1 MLLRSSPIDEEVT
14 RMVIHVQA
22 IKNLNPDDYIQ
33 IEDEHLRI
41 QKYVTDLR
49 NTCSNL
55 TNNLECP
62 SCSREKWGSCR
73 GLLPSFFYDLIALIG
88 RHFSNE
94 ESIMLSRPHVT
105 EDYEYFREH
114 RKAHYDIMH
123 QLQEIIGE
131 SNSLG
136 SQGSTA
142 DSYRHL
148 HSRILLLFEEHDST
162 FDDPFIQ
169 STLT

>member
-1 MLLRSSPIDEEVT
+1 
-14 RMVIHVQA
+14 MVIHLQA
-22 IKNLNPDDYIQ
+22 IKHLNPDDYIQ
-33 IEDEHLRI
+33 IENDHLRI

-49 NTCSNL
+49 NICCNL
-55 TNNLECP
+55 TNNHDCQ
-62 SCSREKWGSCR
+62 SCSREKRGSCG
-73 GLLPSFFYDLIALIG
+73 GLLPSFFYDLIGLVG

-105 EDYEYFREH
+105 EDYEYFHKH

-123 QLQEIIGE
+123 QLEGVVSE
-131 SNSLG
+131 SSSLCN
-136 SQGSTA
+136 QGSMA

-148 HSRILLLFEEHDST
+148 HSRILHLFEEHDRS

-169 STLT
+169 SILT